1 MHVRSFFCLLLILQL
16 WFSEVGKTEAVQ
28 ETRTVDT
35 KQVFDI
41 VVYGGTAA
49 GVVSAIQADAMGKSV
64 ILIEPSDRL
73 GGLTSGGL
81 GQTDIGNKAAIG
93 GLSREFYRKIR
104 QYYSRPKAWKWQ
116 AADEYRS
123 GGQSATKA
131 NEDAMWTFEPSA
143 ARDILDQ
150 WLNSCS
156 IPLIT
161 DDRLD
166 RGEGGVTLHGTPS
179 RIVQIRLESGL
190 QIQGKVFIDCTYE
203 GDLMAAAGVSYTV
216 GREANST
223 YEETLNGV
231 QVKKARH
238 HQLMK
243 KIDPYVIAGDPS
255 SGLLPHIDP
264 NGPGQEG
271 QADHRLQAY
280 CFRMCMTDHP
290 ENRIAFSKPEGYVEQ
305 WYELLL
311 RNFEA
316 GERRVPWHIGHMP
329 NRKTDANNNFGF
341 STDFIGQNYD
351 YPEASYTQREA
362 IIAKHRLYQQGLC
375 WTLANHPRVPE
386 SIREQVSQ
394 WGMCKD
400 EFIEGNGWQE
410 QLYIREARRMVSDYV
425 MTQHHCQGRDVAE
438 DPIGLAAYTMDSHHQ
453 QRYVTEE
460 GDVQNEGDVQVGGFS
475 PYPISYR
482 SIIPK
487 ASECNNLLVPV
498 CLSASHIA
506 FGSIRMEPVFMVL
519 GQSAATAASL
529 AIDRQCGV
537 QQVPY
542 EPLAQRLIQDQQ
554 VLQWTGPQAKAP
566 RTGISPSKLEGI
578 VIDEQHAK
586 RIGFEQSG
594 TTVYPYVLDGYLHDG
609 DTDKGSQS
617 VTYEF
622 QVPQNGR
629 YDVRV
634 GYTPHPNRASNV
646 PVEIKH
652 HGGSSAVRVN
662 QKVAPTI
669 NGIFHSTGEFNFQ
682 SGPTYSVTI
691 SNSQTD
697 GYVIADAIQIVP
709 ASE

>member
-1 MHVRSFFCLLLILQL
+1 MGEPQ
-16 WFSEVGKTEAVQ
+16 G
-28 ETRTVDT
+28 VDAT
-35 KQVFDI
+35 QAFDI

-93 GLSREFYRKIR
+93 GLSREFYRKVR
-104 QYYSRPKAWKWQ
+104 QHYSSPEAWKWQ

-123 GGQSATKA
+123 GGQSATSV
-131 NEDAMWTFEPSA
+131 NEEAMWTFEPSV
-143 ARDILDQ
+143 ARKIFDDWIK
-150 WLNSCS
+150 NRS
-156 IPLIT
+156 IPLLT
-161 DDRLD
+161 NDRLD
-166 RGEGGVTLHGTPS
+166 RTQGGVTLAGSPGH
-179 RIVQIRLESGL
+179 IVKIRLESGR
-190 QIQGKVFIDCTYE
+190 QIAGKVFIDCTYE

-216 GREANST
+216 GREANAT
-223 YEETLNGV
+223 YQETLNGV
-231 QVKKARH
+231 QVQKARH
-238 HQLMK
+238 HQLMRNV
-243 KIDPYVIAGDPS
+243 DPYITPGDPS

-316 GERRVPWHIGHMP
+316 GEKRVPWHIGHMP

-341 STDFIGQNYD
+341 STDFIGQNYE
-351 YPEASYTQREA
+351 YPEASYAQREA

-386 SIREQVSQ
+386 SIRKQVSK

-400 EFIEGNGWQE
+400 EFTAGNGWQE

-425 MTQHHCQGRDVAE
+425 MTQHHCQGRSVAD
-438 DPIGLAAYTMDSHHQ
+438 DPVGLAAYTMDSHHQ
-453 QRYVTEE
+453 QRYVTEQ

-482 SIIPK
+482 SITPK
-487 ASECNNLLVPV
+487 ASQCDNLLVPV

-542 EPLAQRLIQDQQ
+542 DQLSQQLTKDQQ
-554 VLQWTGPQAKAP
+554 VLEWTGPKAAPP
-566 RTGISPSKLEGI
+566 RPGISPTKLAGI
-578 VIDEQHAK
+578 VIDEQQAK
-586 RIGFEQSG
+586 RLGFEQAG
-594 TTVYPYVLDGYLHDG
+594 NTVYPYVLEGYLHDG
-609 DTDKGSQS
+609 DADKGSQS

-622 QVPQNGR
+622 KVPRKGR
-629 YDVRV
+629 YDVRI
-634 GYTPHPNRASNV
+634 GYTPYPNRASNV
-646 PVEIKH
+646 PVEIMH
-652 HGGSSAVRVN
+652 HEGISEVVVN
-662 QKVAPTI
+662 QKLKPAI
-669 NGIFHSTGEFNFQ
+669 EGIFHSTGQYHFEA
-682 SGPTYSVTI
+682 GITYTVTV
-691 SNSQTD
+691 SNSGTD
-697 GYVIADAIQIVP
+697 GYVIADAIQVVP
-709 ASE
+709 VSE